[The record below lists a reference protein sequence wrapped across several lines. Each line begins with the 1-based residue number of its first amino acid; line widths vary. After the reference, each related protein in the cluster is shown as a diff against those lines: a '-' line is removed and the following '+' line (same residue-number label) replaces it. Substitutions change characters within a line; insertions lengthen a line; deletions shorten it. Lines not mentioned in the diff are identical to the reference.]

1 MKSLLPFSS
10 AEIEAEF
17 KIWEHIWAENLEKS
31 IPETAIDSLA
41 ECNKDLMPALFQML
55 NIFATLPITIATS
68 VGSFSTWKRV
78 KTYLRNAMGRRD

>member
-31 IPETAIDSLA
+31 IPETAIDSIA
-41 ECNKDLMPALFQML
+41 ECNEDLMPELFQML
-55 NIFATLPITIATS
+55 KIFATLPINTATS
-68 VGSFSTWKRV
+68 ERSFSTSKR
-78 KTYLRNAMGRRD
+78 